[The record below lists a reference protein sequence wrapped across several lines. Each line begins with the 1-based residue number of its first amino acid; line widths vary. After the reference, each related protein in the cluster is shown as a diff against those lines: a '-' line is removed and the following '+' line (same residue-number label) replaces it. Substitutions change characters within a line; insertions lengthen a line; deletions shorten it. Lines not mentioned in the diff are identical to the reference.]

1 MSSRGVELNVEDVEE
16 VVEEVKVELNAEEV
30 KVELNV

>member
-1 MSSRGVELNVEDVEE
+1 VELNVEDVEE